1 MNTQDHLTESPE
13 STVVTQNATP
23 ARYSKLLALAGILF
37 APVVL
42 FGTIYLISVALSSL
56 PSGVNIQISVMFSML
71 GFLVATVL
79 YATLIGKM
87 KTLASFLKLKNFHW
101 QHITTGLFTAIMLYV
116 IATMIAIVALAVG
129 ESTDTEAGANNTSSN
144 LGSLDIGSFLLISV
158 LFVALLTPIAEEL
171 FFRGAVLGSLV
182 QDSKNKIVRFL
193 SVAFV
198 TVFFAMMH
206 FQEPTGTVSDWT
218 AVIVPG
224 TVGLAAAL
232 LTLKYDS
239 LYPAIFTHIF
249 YNGTVAIIIGMG
261 TFG

>member
-13 STVVTQNATP
+13 SREIATDEISQP
-23 ARYSKLLALAGILF
+23 YSKLIAVAGILL

-42 FGTIYLISVALSSL
+42 IATIYLISVALSTFTD
-56 PSGVNIQISVMFSML
+56 GVTVQISVTFSML
-71 GFLVATVL
+71 GFLIATVL
-79 YATLIGKM
+79 YAALLGKL
-87 KTLASFLKLKNFHW
+87 KTLLSFLKLKSFHW
-101 QHITTGLFTAIMLYV
+101 QHITTGLFTAIMLYIV
-116 IATMIAIVALAVG
+116 ATMISIVALAIG
-129 ESTDTEAGANNTSSN
+129 ESNNTEAGANNTSSN
-144 LGSLDIGSFLLISV
+144 LGSLDLPSYLLISV
-158 LFVALLTPIAEEL
+158 LFVAFLTPIAEEL

-182 QDSKNKIVRFL
+182 QDSKNKIIRFL

-198 TVFFAMMH
+198 SIFFALMH

-249 YNGTVAIIIGMG
+249 YNGTVAAIIGLG

>member
-13 STVVTQNATP
+13 SREMTTSDVSQP
-23 ARYSKLLALAGILF
+23 YSKWLALAGVAL

-42 FGTIYLISVALSSL
+42 FGTIYLISFAL
-56 PSGVNIQISVMFSML
+56 GTFTDGINIQISVMFSMA

-79 YATLIGKM
+79 YAALTGKL
-87 KTLASFLKLKNFHW
+87 KTLVSFVKLKNFHW
-101 QHITTGLFTAIMLYV
+101 QHITTGLFTAIMLYIV
-116 IATMIAIVALAVG
+116 ATMISIVALAIG
-129 ESTDTEAGANNTSSN
+129 DSTNTEAGANNTSSN
-144 LGSLDIGSFLLISV
+144 LGSLDLANYLLVSV

-193 SVAFV
+193 SVAYV
-198 TVFFAMMH
+198 SIFFAMMH

-218 AVIVPG
+218 AVIIPG
-224 TVGLAAAL
+224 MVGLAAAL
-232 LTLKYDS
+232 LTLRTDS

-249 YNGTVAIIIGMG
+249 YNGIVALIIGLN
-261 TFG
+261 TFA